1 VLDALHN
8 GDANGNGLVE
18 LSELVAHVQ
27 KVVPKVASGVVFRS
41 AGSELS
47 RDKQT
52 ARFGSRGEGF
62 AIAQRLR

>member
-1 VLDALHN
+1 M
-8 GDANGNGLVE
+8 
-18 LSELVAHVQ
+18 Q